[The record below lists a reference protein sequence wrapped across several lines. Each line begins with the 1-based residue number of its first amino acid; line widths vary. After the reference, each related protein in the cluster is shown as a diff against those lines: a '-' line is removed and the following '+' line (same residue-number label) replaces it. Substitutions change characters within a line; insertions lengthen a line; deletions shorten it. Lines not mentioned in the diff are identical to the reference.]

1 MEKLHEHDIAQAF
14 IGKTYDRDKLSKV
27 AKQNAENRY
36 IAECHTYKNDLLDL
50 FGITSTLLENWGYH
64 GIELSI
70 FITIKDNKIEN
81 CGMDKCKCSCSGH
94 GRPKVKVLHSTQ
106 QEIRI
111 FKRIMENITKTTE
124 ISEE

>member
-14 IGKTYDRDKLSKV
+14 IGKAYDRDKLSKV

-94 GRPKVKVLHSTQ
+94 GRPKVKVLKPTQ
-106 QEIRI
+106 QEIRL
-111 FKRIMENITKTTE
+111 FRRVMDYVTKGR
-124 ISEE
+124 